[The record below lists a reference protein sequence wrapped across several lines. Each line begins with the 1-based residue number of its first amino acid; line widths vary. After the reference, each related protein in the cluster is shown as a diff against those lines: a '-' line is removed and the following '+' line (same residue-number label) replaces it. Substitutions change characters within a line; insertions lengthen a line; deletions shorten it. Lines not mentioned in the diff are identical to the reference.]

1 MEKDTPKEAPAADYT
16 VNLEEHGSYRFGK
29 PTVPQIDRYLARAQG
44 KTTSLSMTF
53 TLELAVAE
61 DRDKWAAALQRRP
74 GLATAVVQHIMDDL
88 GFLGG
93 AS

>member
-1 MEKDTPKEAPAADYT
+1 MDKDAPKEAVNADYT
-16 VNLEEHGSYRFGK
+16 IDLDEHGSYRFGK
-29 PTVPQIDRYLARAQG
+29 PTIPQLDRYLARAQG

-53 TLELAVAE
+53 TLELVAPE

-74 GLATAVVQHIMDDL
+74 GLSTAVVQHIMDDL

-93 AS
+93 VS